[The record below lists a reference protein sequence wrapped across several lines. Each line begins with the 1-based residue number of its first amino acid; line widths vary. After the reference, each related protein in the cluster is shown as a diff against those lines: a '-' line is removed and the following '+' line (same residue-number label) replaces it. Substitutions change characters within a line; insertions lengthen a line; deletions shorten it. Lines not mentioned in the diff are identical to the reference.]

1 MVVPRRQRFYKLQMS
16 MEGKVG
22 YCSRKEGNKAI
33 HPRKMKSFKRKV
45 TEASVA
51 EEIFD
56 DDTEEISESEESVHK
71 EQLPSSDEDFG
82 KPSTSKK
89 QKTASAIRL
98 VTTAKLSTK
107 KAHKVCKTLSESGV
121 SIPTPSQS
129 GVYRAVMRKEELK
142 KHFVENLRHENWC
155 LHFDGKTIQKK
166 EYQVVV
172 FKNENKEIRLA
183 VVELAN
189 RKGKTIFD
197 GIKAILD
204 EYDLWSSIK
213 MIVSDTTVANTGKG
227 LGAVTLLQ
235 NHFEHIG
242 QEKPVFIGCQHH
254 ILDTILKYVLND
266 HFGGTPTSPNFSY
279 PFIARLTEEY
289 AQLKQAFNNTGKLLK
304 KTKCD
309 WWRNDM
315 AFLHHLISCYKFFKT
330 SQTFPKVN
338 FQSLP
343 ALSNAR
349 WNSRA
354 IYTLLA
360 FILMPEFRQKA
371 ETACDFIIGSWS
383 DIWFSAQFFNP
394 ANFDHLSEACQEH
407 PKALKSLRRFWS
419 REPTPIPTQRSN
431 ICAEQAIKVM
441 QDLLPLCTSTERL
454 NIKFLLTNTQ

>member
-1 MVVPRRQRFYKLQMS
+1 MS
-16 MEGKVG
+16 TEGKVG
-22 YCSRKEGNKAI
+22 YCSRKEGNKVI
-33 HPRKMKSFKRKV
+33 HPRKMKLFKQKV

-56 DDTEEISESEESVHK
+56 DDTEEISESEESVHE

-129 GVYRAVMRKEELK
+129 GFYRAVMRKGEELK

-172 FKNENKEIRLA
+172 LKNENKEIRLA

-197 GIKAILD
+197 GIKAIFD

-213 MIVSDTTVANTGKG
+213 MIVSDTTAANTGKG
-227 LGAVTLLQ
+227 LGAITLLQ

-254 ILDTILKYVLND
+254 ILDTILKHVLND
-266 HFGGTPTSPNFSY
+266 HFGGTPTLPNLSY

-309 WWRNDM
+309 WWRDDM
-315 AFLHHLISCYKFFKT
+315 AFLHHLIS
-330 SQTFPKVN
+330 
-338 FQSLP
+338 
-343 ALSNAR
+343 
-349 WNSRA
+349 
-354 IYTLLA
+354 
-360 FILMPEFRQKA
+360 
-371 ETACDFIIGSWS
+371 
-383 DIWFSAQFFNP
+383 
-394 ANFDHLSEACQEH
+394 
-407 PKALKSLRRFWS
+407 
-419 REPTPIPTQRSN
+419 
-431 ICAEQAIKVM
+431 
-441 QDLLPLCTSTERL
+441 
-454 NIKFLLTNTQ
+454 

>member
-1 MVVPRRQRFYKLQMS
+1 MS
-16 MEGKVG
+16 TEGKVG

-56 DDTEEISESEESVHK
+56 DDTEEISESEESVHE

-82 KPSTSKK
+82 KPLTSKK

-129 GVYRAVMRKEELK
+129 GLYRAVMRKGEELK

-155 LHFDGKTIQKK
+155 LHFDRKTIQKK

-172 FKNENKEIRLA
+172 LKNEKKEIRLA

-213 MIVSDTTVANTGKG
+213 MIVSDITVANTGKG

-254 ILDTILKYVLND
+254 ILDTILKHVLND
-266 HFGGTPTSPNFSY
+266 HFGGTPTSPNLSY

-309 WWRNDM
+309 WWRDDM

-360 FILMPEFRQKA
+360 FILMPEFDRKLKQHVTSSLA
-371 ETACDFIIGSWS
+371 HGVISGSLLS
-383 DIWFSAQFFNP
+383 FS
-394 ANFDHLSEACQEH
+394 
-407 PKALKSLRRFWS
+407 
-419 REPTPIPTQRSN
+419 T
-431 ICAEQAIKVM
+431 
-441 QDLLPLCTSTERL
+441 
-454 NIKFLLTNTQ
+454 LLTLTIYQKLAKSIQKL